1 MQNFKL
7 EDGIIGIDY
16 RIFVDIVSVHFFN
29 DNFVIIDPPEAE
41 LKYTTIN

>member
-16 RIFVDIVSVHFFN
+16 RIFADIASLHYN
-29 DNFVIIDPPEAE
+29 DNFFIIDPPEAD
-41 LKYTTIN
+41 LKYKIIS